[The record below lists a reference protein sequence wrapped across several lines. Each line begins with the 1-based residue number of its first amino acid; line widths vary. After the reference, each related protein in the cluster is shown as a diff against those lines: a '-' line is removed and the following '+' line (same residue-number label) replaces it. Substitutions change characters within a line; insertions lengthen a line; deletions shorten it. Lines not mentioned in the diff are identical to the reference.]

1 MMKRD
6 LHHFFL
12 YADNFY
18 ARDMKINANK
28 TIFMLIDLSEQL
40 INLFVRFVTVWWIE
54 DGPIWHIS
62 SINHYCISLF
72 S

>member
-40 INLFVRFVTVWWIE
+40 INLFVRFVTV
-54 DGPIWHIS
+54 
-62 SINHYCISLF
+62 
-72 S
+72 